1 MARIS
6 GKHYEAHLQK
16 GHAFFDRY
24 GPPAVLFA
32 RFVPVVRV
40 ISANLAGMTNMR
52 FGLFSL
58 FDVLGGIAWAAVMG
72 ILGYVFG
79 NNLPLLDRLL
89 QRIGIGLAAIIAF
102 LALAI
107 WVARQL
113 TRNEAGVRRV
123 RETVRQRLGL
133 ARLQQLAMEHLRFP
147 KGQAA
152 VILGGFV
159 VAILAGWLFGAMA
172 EDVVMKDF
180 LFLYDV
186 GIGKWFL
193 AHATED
199 SNDFFFIMTQL
210 GSVWAIGAGSLLLAG
225 WLVWRK
231 RFASL
236 VALLPA

>member
-1 MARIS
+1 
-6 GKHYEAHLQK
+6 
-16 GHAFFDRY
+16 
-24 GPPAVLFA
+24 VLFA

-58 FDVLGGIAWAAVMG
+58 FDVLGGVAWAAVMG

-107 WVARQL
+107 WVARRL
-113 TRNEAGVRRV
+113 TRNEAEVRRV

-133 ARLQQLAMEHLRFP
+133 VRLQQFTMEHLRFP

-152 VILGGFV
+152 VVLGGFV
-159 VAILAGWLFGAMA
+159 VAILAGFSVLWLKM
-172 EDVVMKDF
+172 
-180 LFLYDV
+180 
-186 GIGKWFL
+186 W
-193 AHATED
+193 
-199 SNDFFFIMTQL
+199 S
-210 GSVWAIGAGSLLLAG
+210 
-225 WLVWRK
+225 
-231 RFASL
+231 
-236 VALLPA
+236 